1 MKKKIFIIA
10 LVLSTLNINGTF
22 AQGNEQISD
31 KSTVKTE
38 IVSVKAEEEP
48 VFESAPDSSPIT
60 QTAKKQDDGKIN
72 PQSTPKVE
80 KKKKFAFLKLKGKEK
95 KEEAKLAEEK
105 TKIPEQN
112 VEQKIVEPVGASA
125 EKDVKTVA
133 STPKKTS
140 KKKKKETIHKEE
152 VIQSTDTASNSESS
166 PQIIQGSVEQHAII
180 SIDDCI
186 KAALANNPSI
196 RSAIS
201 DAEIYKTKIGQAWAA
216 YFPTLGASVGY
227 SRNDMLVTNF
237 KFPAQTYNQY
247 QMPNISANML
257 LFDFGKTKAK
267 ADIAKKTYE
276 ASKDNIQSSIN
287 EVVYSVKEAYYN
299 LLFSIQQ
306 EHVYDT
312 TVKAYETHLEQAKA
326 FYNIGTKPK
335 IDVIT
340 AEYNLGNAKL
350 NYIKAKNTIDMA
362 YAQLNNAMGL
372 PEYANYDV
380 NDKFDSKAYSLS
392 FDDAIQK
399 AYETRPEYLAA
410 KKKADASKLLI
421 RSSKRAFAPDINAFG
436 SYTSGGKSAADDYG
450 YQIGAQLQYT
460 TTNLFLLK
468 KQVEEARATYKKDA
482 ADLEKTRQSVY
493 LEVKQAYI
501 QLNNARESVPVARLS
516 MQNAEEQYNL
526 ASGRYKVGLGDV
538 IELKDAETTYR
549 NAQLDYYNSLLN
561 YNIAAANLERV
572 VGVPLQTVAESTQN
586 L

>member
-10 LVLSTLNINGTF
+10 LVLSTLNINGAF
-22 AQGNEQISD
+22 AQGTEQKVENSNI
-31 KSTVKTE
+31 KTE
-38 IVSVKAEEEP
+38 VVNVQAEKEP
-48 VFESAPDSSPIT
+48 VFESAPESSPVIKT
-60 QTAKKQDDGKIN
+60 EAAK
-72 PQSTPKVE
+72 TVE
-80 KKKKFAFLKLKGKEK
+80 KTASATQKAAPKKKRKFFFFKSKD
-95 KEEAKLAEEK
+95 KEEAKLPEETSKSAEQ
-105 TKIPEQN
+105 P

-125 EKDVKTVA
+125 EENTKTVA
-133 STPKKTS
+133 SANKKV
-140 KKKKKETIHKEE
+140 KKKKKKQEKLEKEE
-152 VIQSTDTASNSESS
+152 VIQSTDTASNTESS

-201 DAEIYKTKIGQAWAA
+201 DAEIYKTKIGQAWSA

-247 QMPNISANML
+247 QMPNITANLL

-276 ASKDNIQSSIN
+276 ASKDNIQTSIN

-306 EHVYDT
+306 EHVYDS
-312 TVKAYETHLEQAKA
+312 TVKAYETHLAQAQA
-326 FYNIGTKPK
+326 FYNIGTRPK

-450 YQIGAQLQYT
+450 YQFGAQLQYT
-460 TTNLFLLK
+460 TTNLYLLK

-482 ADLEKTRQSVY
+482 ADLEKTRQNVY

-501 QLNNARESVPVARLS
+501 QLNNAKESVPVARLS

-572 VGVPLQTVAESTQN
+572 VGVPLQTVAQSTQN